1 MARPQIIALYSPAPQ
16 AGKSTLAGFLEE
28 AGYRRTPFAE
38 PIKRIV
44 GSLLHSTGCD
54 EREANERLNGNRKE
68 DPVAAFNN
76 LSTRDVMQLFGT
88 EFGRDMIN
96 PDLWVLIMR
105 QRIRNAREYGIKLV
119 IDDLRFPNEY
129 DMLQSEG
136 AMLVKIA
143 SPRMLD
149 TSEHRSDGAL
159 EGKGYGWHLHVEN
172 NGSLGQLRA
181 VAAGLIGEAS

>member
-1 MARPQIIALYSPAPQ
+1 MSRPKIIAIYSPAPQ

-28 AGYRRTPFAE
+28 SGYRRTPFAE
-38 PIKRIV
+38 PLKRIV
-44 GSLLHSTGCD
+44 GSLLHSTGCAA
-54 EREANERLNGNRKE
+54 EEAHERLYGALKE
-68 DPVAAFNN
+68 DPVEAFNN

-105 QRIRNAREYGIKLV
+105 QRIHNAREYGINLV

-129 DMLQSEG
+129 SMLKSEG

-143 SPRMLD
+143 GPRMLKP
-149 TSEHRSDGAL
+149 SEHRSDGAL
-159 EGKGYGWHLHVEN
+159 EGYEWHLHVEN
-172 NGSLGQLRA
+172 NGSPGQLRA
-181 VAAGLIGEAS
+181 VAAGLIGETS